1 MKTNLAI
8 SLLLSSTQSIKLNN
22 EENPLYESQM
32 TPWEWKIFTNKE
44 RYDMYVASKNIVK
57 WSNER
62 IADYEEKAVV
72 AEKHI
77 KEQQAK
83 LEETRKELKLMKDG
97 HDKQAMKLMVQE

>member
-8 SLLLSSTQSIKLNN
+8 SLLLSSTQSVSLNN
-22 EENPLYESQM
+22 EKENPLYESNM
-32 TPWEWKIFTNKE
+32 SPWEWKIFTNKE

-57 WSNER
+57 LSNQR
-62 IADYEEKAVV
+62 IAEYEEKAVA

-83 LEETRKELKLMKDG
+83 LHETRKELKLMKDG
-97 HDKQAMKLMVQE
+97 HDKEAMK